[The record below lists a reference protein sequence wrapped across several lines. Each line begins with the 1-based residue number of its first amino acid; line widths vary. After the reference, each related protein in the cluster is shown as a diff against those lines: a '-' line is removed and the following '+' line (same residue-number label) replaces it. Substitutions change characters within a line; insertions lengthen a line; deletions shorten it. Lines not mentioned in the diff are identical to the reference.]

1 MKAGFVEKLIGR
13 LGKIGPEDVQNY
25 FLRLA
30 EEKGFLETV
39 FNSIQ
44 EGIIVT
50 DAKGRITYLNDAACQ
65 LFGLE
70 AEESI
75 GKRLD
80 ERVRGLDWS
89 ALSRSE
95 GPISRDMEI
104 FYPSN
109 RFINFYSVPLVIERA
124 ANASSINIDKI
135 DISGEQVGHAII
147 LRDITESR
155 RTEQQT
161 IESERLN
168 ALTLLAAG
176 VAHEIGNPLNS
187 LNIHLQL
194 IEREARKLD
203 GTKGAELQE
212 SVEVAR
218 AEINRLDSIIS
229 QFLRAIRPTR
239 PQLPPENI
247 NAIVEEAVRFLAPAI
262 KNRDIVVEQELRS
275 HLPLLELDRDQIKQA
290 FYNVIKNSFEAMKS
304 RGILR
309 IRTDMDE
316 SHVIVRFT
324 DTGGGIS
331 AENLSRV
338 FEPYFTTKTSGTG
351 LGLLIVRRI
360 VREHG
365 GEFSIEQKLWG
376 DPVLGY
382 HLINIFLHGFA
393 AIVLLQILLR
403 LKVPGAWLAAGL
415 FALHPIQVESVAWI
429 SEIKNTLSGLFF
441 FCSILAYLNFDQN
454 RSRVAYFGSLALF
467 LFGLMCKTAIAPL
480 PAIILAVLWWRRGR
494 LRLRDDV
501 VPSLPFFGLG
511 IGAGLF
517 TAWVERNFVGAH
529 GTVFQLSILQ
539 RCLIAARD
547 FWFYLFKL
555 LWPVKLTFIYPR
567 WQISSAVWWQYL
579 FPLALILLLAVLW
592 QLRKN
597 FRAPLAAALVFLGLL
612 FPALGFINVYPFI
625 YSFVADHF
633 QYLACFGPLTFVVAG
648 IMMAVDSAVSE

>member
-30 EEKGFLETV
+30 QEKGFLETV

-70 AEESI
+70 AEDSI

-80 ERVRGLDWS
+80 ERVRGLDWN

-95 GPISRDMEI
+95 GPVSRDMEI

-124 ANASSINIDKI
+124 ATEEKIDLPSRSSGVTGNDKI

-147 LRDITESR
+147 LRDITETR
-155 RTEQQT
+155 RSEQQT

-203 GTKGAELQE
+203 GAKRAELQE

-239 PQLPPENI
+239 PQLRPENV
-247 NAIVEEAVRFLAPAI
+247 NSIVEEAVRFFAPEI
-262 KNRDIVVEQELRS
+262 KDRDIVVEQELRS
-275 HLPLLELDRDQIKQA
+275 DLPLLELDRDQMKQA
-290 FYNVIKNSFEAMKS
+290 FYNVIKNSFEAMKR

-331 AENLSRV
+331 PDNLSRV

-360 VREHG
+360 IREHG
-365 GEFSIEQKLWG
+365 GELSIESSEGKGLTLTIRLPHIDRRVRMLEAG
-376 DPVLGY
+376 DS
-382 HLINIFLHGFA
+382 
-393 AIVLLQILLR
+393 
-403 LKVPGAWLAAGL
+403 K
-415 FALHPIQVESVAWI
+415 
-429 SEIKNTLSGLFF
+429 
-441 FCSILAYLNFDQN
+441 
-454 RSRVAYFGSLALF
+454 
-467 LFGLMCKTAIAPL
+467 
-480 PAIILAVLWWRRGR
+480 
-494 LRLRDDV
+494 
-501 VPSLPFFGLG
+501 
-511 IGAGLF
+511 
-517 TAWVERNFVGAH
+517 
-529 GTVFQLSILQ
+529 
-539 RCLIAARD
+539 
-547 FWFYLFKL
+547 
-555 LWPVKLTFIYPR
+555 
-567 WQISSAVWWQYL
+567 SSA
-579 FPLALILLLAVLW
+579 
-592 QLRKN
+592 N
-597 FRAPLAAALVFLGLL
+597 
-612 FPALGFINVYPFI
+612 
-625 YSFVADHF
+625 
-633 QYLACFGPLTFVVAG
+633 
-648 IMMAVDSAVSE
+648 

>member
-30 EEKGFLETV
+30 QEKGFLETV

-70 AEESI
+70 AEDSI

-80 ERVRGLDWS
+80 ERVRGLDWN

-95 GPISRDMEI
+95 GPVSRDMEI

-124 ANASSINIDKI
+124 ATEEKIDLPSRSSGVTGNDKI

-147 LRDITESR
+147 LRDITETR
-155 RTEQQT
+155 RSEQQT

-203 GTKGAELQE
+203 GAKRAELQE

-239 PQLPPENI
+239 PQLRPENV
-247 NAIVEEAVRFLAPAI
+247 NSIVEEAVRFFAPEI
-262 KNRDIVVEQELRS
+262 KDRDIVVEQELRS
-275 HLPLLELDRDQIKQA
+275 DLPLLELDRDQIKQA
-290 FYNVIKNSFEAMKS
+290 FYNVIKNSFEAMKR

-331 AENLSRV
+331 PDNLSRV

-360 VREHG
+360 IREHG
-365 GEFSIEQKLWG
+365 GELSIESSEGKGLTLTIRLPHIDRRVRMLEAG
-376 DPVLGY
+376 DS
-382 HLINIFLHGFA
+382 
-393 AIVLLQILLR
+393 
-403 LKVPGAWLAAGL
+403 K
-415 FALHPIQVESVAWI
+415 S
-429 SEIKNTLSGLFF
+429 SG
-441 FCSILAYLNFDQN
+441 S
-454 RSRVAYFGSLALF
+454 
-467 LFGLMCKTAIAPL
+467 
-480 PAIILAVLWWRRGR
+480 
-494 LRLRDDV
+494 
-501 VPSLPFFGLG
+501 
-511 IGAGLF
+511 
-517 TAWVERNFVGAH
+517 
-529 GTVFQLSILQ
+529 
-539 RCLIAARD
+539 
-547 FWFYLFKL
+547 
-555 LWPVKLTFIYPR
+555 
-567 WQISSAVWWQYL
+567 
-579 FPLALILLLAVLW
+579 
-592 QLRKN
+592 
-597 FRAPLAAALVFLGLL
+597 
-612 FPALGFINVYPFI
+612 
-625 YSFVADHF
+625 
-633 QYLACFGPLTFVVAG
+633 
-648 IMMAVDSAVSE
+648 